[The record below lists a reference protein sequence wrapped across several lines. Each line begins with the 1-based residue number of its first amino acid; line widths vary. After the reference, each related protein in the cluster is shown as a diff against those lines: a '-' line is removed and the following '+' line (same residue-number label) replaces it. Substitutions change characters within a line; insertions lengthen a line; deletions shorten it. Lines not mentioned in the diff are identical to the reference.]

1 VTQPADADKVI
12 AAIRLGW
19 TMVELRGLYFGDLD
33 AQTDTRSGYVLPL
46 QFERSPPEHAIEVEA
61 TLIELAVNALKVDV
75 ATSELPSGQSQAGPE
90 PGLRLRSARPP
101 SGNCSTLLQNLGK
114 IVMQTRHDPTQKH
127 QAAMDVAHLLF
138 EWDSKIQDHLA
149 AAGQSQADGFQ
160 LGKGFAEI
168 RWVLDPSIAD
178 PKDFQSWM
186 FLLGDIRLNQLT
198 RLLRRMNGYLDDLTI
213 HALAASLWAWSQVAA
228 LPDLRSASD
237 SQEALNKQ
245 SVVWHDLLTTGL
257 EAKLLLTPE
266 DVLRSSRGIGFVAAK
281 FVWQIGIATI
291 AAILLAG
298 SLVVILISTPAALTH
313 LVAVAASVVAVFG
326 LTLAGIAAK
335 VKDEAGGIVAQLRD
349 AVYSDLVAA
358 AATVLPTGVER
369 RIDRTKRGR
378 DLSVG

>member
-1 VTQPADADKVI
+1 
-12 AAIRLGW
+12 
-19 TMVELRGLYFGDLD
+19 
-33 AQTDTRSGYVLPL
+33 
-46 QFERSPPEHAIEVEA
+46 
-61 TLIELAVNALKVDV
+61 
-75 ATSELPSGQSQAGPE
+75 
-90 PGLRLRSARPP
+90 
-101 SGNCSTLLQNLGK
+101 
-114 IVMQTRHDPTQKH
+114 
-127 QAAMDVAHLLF
+127 MDVAHLLF